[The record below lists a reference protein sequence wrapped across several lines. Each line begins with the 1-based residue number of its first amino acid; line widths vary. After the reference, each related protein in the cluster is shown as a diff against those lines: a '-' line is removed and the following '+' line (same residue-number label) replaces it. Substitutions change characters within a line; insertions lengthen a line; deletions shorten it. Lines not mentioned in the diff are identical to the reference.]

1 MPYKEIVKELKK
13 YDPDLSVEITLDP
26 GPKGYI
32 EVCNVRADYEG
43 YGVSFSAAFN
53 YRTATLE
60 TKEMTVEEVIKLLKK
75 KKLAKMT
82 DRDFPGITN
91 VCSTDSNSPEYED
104 VEWDEGTPE
113 EIQEEADLFDLYFSG
128 DVDCDST
135 FNGVSSFDIYV
146 DGEYYTVKDEEE

>member
-13 YDPDLSVEITLDP
+13 LDPDANVEITLDP
-26 GPKGYI
+26 GRKGYV
-32 EVCNVRADYEG
+32 EVCHVRAEYEG
-43 YGVSFSAAFN
+43 YGVSFSASFN
-53 YRTATLE
+53 YRAATLE
-60 TKEMTVEEVIKLLKK
+60 TNEMTVGEVIDLLKK

-104 VEWDEGTPE
+104 VEWDEDTPE

-128 DVDCDST
+128 DIDCDST
-135 FNGVSSFDIYV
+135 FNGVDSFDIYV
-146 DGEYYTVKDEEE
+146 DGEYYTVKDEE

>member
-1 MPYKEIVKELKK
+1 
-13 YDPDLSVEITLDP
+13 
-26 GPKGYI
+26 
-32 EVCNVRADYEG
+32 
-43 YGVSFSAAFN
+43 
-53 YRTATLE
+53 
-60 TKEMTVEEVIKLLKK
+60 MTVGEVIDLLKK

-128 DVDCDST
+128 DIDCDST
-135 FNGVSSFDIYV
+135 FNGVDSFDIYV
-146 DGEYYTVKDEEE
+146 DGEYYTVKDEE